1 MKEIEQ
7 RKYRKSPVTL
17 QEQIIK
23 QTTNNFRKI
32 TECHSEDR
40 CSVSEFQNSKFPGEM
55 VEC

>member
-55 VEC
+55 VE

>member
-17 QEQIIK
+17 QEQVMK
-23 QTTNNFRKI
+23 QTIKNLRKI

-40 CSVSEFQNSKFPGEM
+40 CSVSKFQNSKYPGEM
-55 VEC
+55 VE